1 MRILQQK
8 RINRI
13 LFRTMKMNE
22 ISKVTL
28 GLVAFILLL
37 GLAGTCDRMDIE
49 SYQEESGE
57 MVDSFDAVESA
68 YDAYFYE

>member
-1 MRILQQK
+1 MTMR
-8 RINRI
+8 
-13 LFRTMKMNE
+13 MNE

-28 GLVAFILLL
+28 GIVAFILLL

-49 SYQEESGE
+49 SYQEESE
-57 MVDSFDAVESA
+57 ELTDSFAAVESA

>member
-1 MRILQQK
+1 
-8 RINRI
+8 
-13 LFRTMKMNE
+13 MNE

-28 GLVAFILLL
+28 GIVAFILLL

-49 SYQEESGE
+49 SYQDESEELT
-57 MVDSFDAVESA
+57 DSFAAVESA